1 MEREQVLRIE
11 ENGNICMELGSKTR
25 RDSGSDKSE
34 SPVVPVVREHSNVVG
49 KVCIVRVVMCA
60 SLGRQIVKKCCK
72 MFCESS
78 PCLLGQHSSCSTAQ
92 RHVELSENILQD
104 LSHNLRHQ
112 TPGPDRIGNVRVRQ
126 HELTRILVIE
136 DWCFSRQ

>member
-49 KVCIVRVVMCA
+49 KVCIVRVV
-60 SLGRQIVKKCCK
+60 KKFCK

-112 TPGPDRIGNVRVRQ
+112 TPSPDGIGNVRVRQ
-126 HELTRILVIE
+126 HELARILVIE